1 MAGFVGRWPG
11 AVGPWDF
18 RTWSGTALGRRD
30 GRLASR
36 CRTGRLAAM
45 PDALAG
51 PLLQGDDRNG
61 PSGRHGRTEE
71 THKHYNGLTISPM
84 PANSRYAW

>member
-1 MAGFVGRWPG
+1 MPQCFELAGRPL
-11 AVGPWDF
+11 GP
-18 RTWSGTALGRRD
+18 
-30 GRLASR
+30 
-36 CRTGRLAAM
+36 AM